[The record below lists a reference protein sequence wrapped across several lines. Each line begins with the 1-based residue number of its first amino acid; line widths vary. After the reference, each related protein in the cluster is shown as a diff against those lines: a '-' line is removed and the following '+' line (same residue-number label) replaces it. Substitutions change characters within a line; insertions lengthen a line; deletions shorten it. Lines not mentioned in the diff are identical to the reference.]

1 MKNLGYIVQVVISKE
16 KNINLY
22 PNFCIPVGKIYIY
35 INIKIY
41 IYKIYKIKYK
51 IYKIIKNINLLS
63 RYI

>member
-1 MKNLGYIVQVVISKE
+1 MKNLGYIVQVAILKE

-51 IYKIIKNINLLS
+51 IYKINKK
-63 RYI
+63 